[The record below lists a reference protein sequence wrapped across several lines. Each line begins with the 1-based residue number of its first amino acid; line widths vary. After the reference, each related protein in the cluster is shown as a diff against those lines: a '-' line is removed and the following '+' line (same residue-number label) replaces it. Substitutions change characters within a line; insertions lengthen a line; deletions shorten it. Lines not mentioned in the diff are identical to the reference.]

1 MRTAQKTH
9 RSIFLFEYA
18 LLLFLA
24 ILPAWIAPVTSAA
37 ETYSIVSDNEEV
49 PVRSGQGTE
58 YKILAL
64 LKNGE
69 TVTSLEE
76 TEYWIRIRTST
87 GREGWMLKRYLSSVP
102 SIDNQLSLPIQNN
115 TSNASNASNASSD
128 PLKTGAPLNEAVP
141 ASPLPIFKVATEKT
155 GAREMEG
162 QIPHIESVQKGQIR
176 EIEELKNKLAAVTK
190 ENEELRQDE
199 QIKWFL
205 AGGGVLVV
213 GWILGLISGKTRKR
227 KPSLL

>member
-9 RSIFLFEYA
+9 RSIFLFKYA

-24 ILPAWIAPVTSAA
+24 ILPAWIAPVVTSAA
-37 ETYSIVSDNEEV
+37 ETYSVVSDSEEV

-69 TVTSLEE
+69 AVTSLEE

-87 GREGWMLKRYLSSVP
+87 GREGWMLKRYLKSVP
-102 SIDNQLSLPIQNN
+102 SIDNQLSLPIQN
-115 TSNASNASNASSD
+115 NASNASSD

-141 ASPLPIFKVATEKT
+141 ASPLPIFNGATEKT

-162 QIPHIESVQKGQIR
+162 QIPHIESVQKGQLR

>member
-1 MRTAQKTH
+1 MCTAKKLR
-9 RSIFLFEYA
+9 RSIFPSGYT
-18 LLLFLA
+18 LLLLLA
-24 ILPAWIAPVTSAA
+24 ITLPAWIAPATTAA
-37 ETYSIVSDNEEV
+37 AGTYIVVNDSEEV

-58 YKILAL
+58 YKIVAL

-69 TVTSLEE
+69 TVISLEE

-87 GREGWMLKRYLSSVP
+87 GREGWMLKRYLSSAP

-115 TSNASNASNASSD
+115 TTSE
-128 PLKTGAPLNEAVP
+128 PFKTGIPLNEPVP
-141 ASPLPIFKVATEKT
+141 ASSLPNFNLTTEKT
-155 GAREMEG
+155 GEREMES
-162 QIPHIESVQKGQIR
+162 QIPHFELKQKEQIR
-176 EIEELKNKLAAVTK
+176 EIEELKNKLAALTK

-199 QIKWFL
+199 QVKWFL

-213 GWILGLISGKTRKR
+213 GWILGLISGKARRR